1 MRKVGDRIYTI
12 NESGK
17 KYVRRWKILEIN
29 GNQYRC
35 ENKRTHGISVLSE
48 DEVKIYDS
56 KEEAE
61 KIASEMQRKADRP
74 TRIMTRI
81 IFTMWVCLV
90 LFFIAIFLT
99 MMFKGM

>member
-56 KEEAE
+56 EEEAE
-61 KIASEMQRKADRP
+61 KIASEMQKKADKP
-74 TRIMTRI
+74 NRI
-81 IFTMWVCLV
+81 IFTIWVCIV
-90 LFFIAIFLT
+90 LFFVAMFLT

>member
-56 KEEAE
+56 REEAE
-61 KIASEMQRKADRP
+61 KIASEMQRKADKP
-74 TRIMTRI
+74 NRI
-81 IFTMWVCLV
+81 IFTIWVCIV
-90 LFFIAIFLT
+90 LFFVAMFLT
-99 MMFKGM
+99 MIFKGM

>member
-35 ENKRTHGISVLSE
+35 ENKRTHRISVLSE

-56 KEEAE
+56 REEAE
-61 KIASEMQRKADRP
+61 KIASEMQRKADKP
-74 TRIMTRI
+74 IRI
-81 IFTMWVCLV
+81 ILTIWVCIV
-90 LFFIAIFLT
+90 LFFVAMFLT

>member
-35 ENKRTHGISVLSE
+35 ENKRTHRVSVLSE

-61 KIASEMQRKADRP
+61 KIAGEMQRKEDKP
-74 TRIMTRI
+74 KRI
-81 IFTMWVCLV
+81 IFTIWVCIV
-90 LFFIAIFLT
+90 LFFVAMFLI

>member
-35 ENKRTHGISVLSE
+35 ENKRTHRVSVLSE

-56 KEEAE
+56 REEAE
-61 KIASEMQRKADRP
+61 KIASEMQRKADKP
-74 TRIMTRI
+74 NRI
-81 IFTMWVCLV
+81 IFTIWVCIV
-90 LFFIAIFLT
+90 LFFVAMFLT

>member
-35 ENKRTHGISVLSE
+35 ENKRTHGFSVLSE

-61 KIASEMQRKADRP
+61 KIAGEMQRKADKP
-74 TRIMTRI
+74 KRI
-81 IFTMWVCLV
+81 IFTIWVFIV
-90 LFFIAIFLT
+90 LFFVVMFLI

>member
-35 ENKRTHGISVLSE
+35 ENKRTHGLSVLSE

-56 KEEAE
+56 REEAE
-61 KIASEMQRKADRP
+61 KIASEMQRKADKP
-74 TRIMTRI
+74 NRI
-81 IFTMWVCLV
+81 IFTIWVCIV
-90 LFFIAIFLT
+90 LFFVAMFLT

>member
-56 KEEAE
+56 REEAE
-61 KIASEMQRKADRP
+61 KIASEMQRKADKPNRK
-74 TRIMTRI
+74 
-81 IFTMWVCLV
+81 IFTIWVCIV
-90 LFFIAIFLT
+90 LFFVAMFLT

>member
-56 KEEAE
+56 REEAE
-61 KIASEMQRKADRP
+61 KIASEMQRKADKP
-74 TRIMTRI
+74 KRI
-81 IFTMWVCLV
+81 ILTIGVCIV
-90 LFFIAIFLT
+90 LIFVALFLT
-99 MMFKGM
+99 SMFKGM